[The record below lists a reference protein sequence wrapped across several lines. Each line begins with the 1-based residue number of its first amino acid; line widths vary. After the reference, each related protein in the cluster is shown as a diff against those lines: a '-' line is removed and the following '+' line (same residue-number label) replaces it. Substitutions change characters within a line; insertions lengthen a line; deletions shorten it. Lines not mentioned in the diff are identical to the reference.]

1 MLFNKHHLKGDNHY
15 VFLHCFLS
23 YDFFA
28 YRYYHLYHGYVK
40 MYYDTMSLFSDLN
53 KPVSFVYKDNVFI
66 VNNKYRVMQGSRI
79 ENSSHY
85 LMCVNF
91 LSYNFY
97 SYGLSNRAHLAKL
110 SYRDPYFR
118 YNESIVQSL
127 FFNLFGI

>member
-1 MLFNKHHLKGDNHY
+1 
-15 VFLHCFLS
+15 
-23 YDFFA
+23 
-28 YRYYHLYHGYVK
+28 
-40 MYYDTMSLFSDLN
+40 MSLFNDIN
-53 KPVSFVYKDNVFI
+53 KPSSFVYKDNVFI

-97 SYGLSNRAHLAKL
+97 SYGLSNRAHLAQL

-118 YNESIVQSL
+118 YFVIMNLS
-127 FFNLFGI
+127 FNPCFLICSVFNM